1 MNKKIKMIELYKNNK
16 YGVAKHYYD
25 VDVHLFGDGINT
37 GCYVLELPSH
47 AYKKEYQMTP
57 SEVETLESLACK
69 LIRDKKHDTY
79 TLDLV
84 KGTMTM
90 SNEDEYQ
97 LQE

>member
-1 MNKKIKMIELYKNNK
+1 MDKRIKIIELSKNTK

-25 VDVHLFGDGINT
+25 VDVHLYGDDINDGSYLLGFST
-37 GCYVLELPSH
+37 YCHQQG
-47 AYKKEYQMTP
+47 YKLTP
-57 SEVETLESLACK
+57 SEKETIESLACK

-90 SNEDEYQ
+90 SKEDW
-97 LQE
+97 